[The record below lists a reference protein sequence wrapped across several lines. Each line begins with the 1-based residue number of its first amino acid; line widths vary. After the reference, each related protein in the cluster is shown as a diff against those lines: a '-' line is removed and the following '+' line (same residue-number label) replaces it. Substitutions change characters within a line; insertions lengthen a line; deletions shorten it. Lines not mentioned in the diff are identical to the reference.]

1 MPSSSSSSSSS
12 SSLSNRNIRLGLAF
26 TFLGAAAR
34 GIWAFS
40 TLSNYLQGMT
50 RSVFSVGLAE
60 GVQGVAQALVALV
73 AGWYADKFR
82 RDLVLKC
89 AGMLG
94 LLTVAFMFVTL
105 FVPGWDFH
113 NPGDPVWTWM
123 DASVRYPMFVA
134 ALAFWGAYQG
144 VWNTSLETIF
154 ADSIP
159 LGERSLYN
167 TRKFVLQLLASISGP
182 IGAIVLFVLTGN
194 NWGQHTLTTVFAG
207 GLVAT
212 IPSIVCLF
220 FFRDDLTLPGG
231 GGERVSGGNS
241 SFSARG
247 RGHGE
252 AASGMAKYGHAGG
265 NGSSGSSSRGGGSS
279 NLAAVSTKTAQDE
292 SKSSYVPPRPAQGL
306 APHGQ
311 HTTIRGG
318 GGGSG
323 TVDGGTNDATQN
335 GHTASRPPSCWRR
348 CCVSSARVPHV
359 IVGSDLISGFG
370 SGMTVKFFPL
380 FFSKKLMLSPIGTN
394 CIYIAVPMFMM
405 AASLIAQRLSMKFGR
420 VQVSILYAYVGAVA
434 LVGMWILGWV
444 ADDDWEHVA
453 GGLVLPLYFFST
465 VQHCVRPL
473 KKSILMDFVPKGQ
486 RARWNSLDSVTR
498 FGWSGS
504 AVLGGWI
511 VDRLNYGWS
520 FLITAVIQ
528 VTAAS
533 MLAVLLE
540 TVPLERPGAG
550 AGGTGP
556 GGVSGASTQADQV
569 ARSQGR
575 TIPMELTDPLLGA
588 GSSSA
593 PGPLAGIKAS
603 SRRPI
608 LNQRNGVDMEVG
620 SGGGGGSSTGRPVA
634 RNNSFNNL
642 ARSWNS
648 DSAGSNFELRRASI
662 MNRDGQG
669 VSRSHEQQRSL
680 SWNDARQVRRDQ
692 ALLLDTESIVSE
704 SVFNAFAAMQSPLM
718 NSFLRREDSPDM
730 VGCGAGRG

>member
-1 MPSSSSSSSSS
+1 MPP

-73 AGWYADKFR
+73 AGWYADKFQ
-82 RDLVLKC
+82 RDLVLKF

-94 LLTVAFMFVTL
+94 LMTIAFMLVTL

-134 ALAFWGAYQG
+134 ALGFWGAYQG

-182 IGAIVLFVLTGN
+182 VGAIVLFVLTGN

-207 GLVAT
+207 GLGAT
-212 IPSIVCLF
+212 VPSIVCLF

-231 GGERVSGGNS
+231 GGERAGSGGGNRENAGTS
-241 SFSARG
+241 SGVASH
-247 RGHGE
+247 GHG
-252 AASGMAKYGHAGG
+252 
-265 NGSSGSSSRGGGSS
+265 GSSS
-279 NLAAVSTKTAQDE
+279 ATTIDE
-292 SKSSYVPPRPAQGL
+292 SKSSYVPPRAAHGL
-306 APHGQ
+306 APHRDYSIVHNSSGGLEDSTQ
-311 HTTIRGG
+311 SGRSSSRG
-318 GGGSG
+318 
-323 TVDGGTNDATQN
+323 
-335 GHTASRPPSCWRR
+335 PSCWRR
-348 CCVSSARVPHV
+348 CCVSAARVPHI

-405 AASLIAQRLSMKFGR
+405 AASLIAQRLSMKYGR

-434 LVGMWILGWV
+434 LVGMWILGR
-444 ADDDWEHVA
+444 ASGDKWEHVA
-453 GGLVLPLYFFST
+453 GGLVIPLYFFST

-473 KKSILMDFVPKGQ
+473 KKSILMDFVPKSQ

-540 TVPLERPGAG
+540 TVPLERSGAG
-550 AGGTGP
+550 AREGSGHVSRPQDGNGP
-556 GGVSGASTQADQV
+556 T
-569 ARSQGR
+569 
-575 TIPMELTDPLLGA
+575 ELADPLLGTE
-588 GSSSA
+588 SSSA
-593 PGPLAGIKAS
+593 PGPLKRISSS
-603 SRRPI
+603 SRNIKRYT
-608 LNQRNGVDMEVG
+608 
-620 SGGGGGSSTGRPVA
+620 GGGGGSDGGSGRPVV
-634 RNNSFNNL
+634 RNSNLNNL

-648 DSAGSNFELRRASI
+648 DSAGSNFELRRDDV
-662 MNRDGQG
+662 MNRDVHGL
-669 VSRSHEQQRSL
+669 SRSHEQQRSL
-680 SWNDARQVRRDQ
+680 SWNDAQQVRRDQ

-718 NSFLRREDSPDM
+718 NSFLRREDSP
-730 VGCGAGRG
+730 GGAGR